1 MLRRLEREMKT
12 KGKADQK
19 STPATTTAVAPT
31 LPPGPVPSSS
41 SHQPPPIQTT
51 YKPPQQQQQLH
62 QHQQQ
67 PLDLIPSDHP
77 HSLNSGSSG
86 VGSTPTHIYDM
97 PFQVTYPSSDTR
109 QTERDSLGEST
120 PDADDA
126 IYPAR
131 VVDKESKRH
140 SFFRTIL
147 NPPDTGEN
155 STAPGEP
162 PKTDAERAQATLS
175 PSRPIVL
182 DANVQDPIT
191 IGLLDEQEAKVLFDL
206 YVATPFYTW
215 PCSQSGY
222 VGSHL
227 SHSLVCLCV

>member
-1 MLRRLEREMKT
+1 
-12 KGKADQK
+12 
-19 STPATTTAVAPT
+19 
-31 LPPGPVPSSS
+31 
-41 SHQPPPIQTT
+41 
-51 YKPPQQQQQLH
+51 
-62 QHQQQ
+62 
-67 PLDLIPSDHP
+67 
-77 HSLNSGSSG
+77 
-86 VGSTPTHIYDM
+86 M

-109 QTERDSLGEST
+109 QAEQDSLGEST

-147 NPPDTGEN
+147 NPDTGES
-155 STAPGEP
+155 STTAGEP

-182 DANVQDPIT
+182 DPNVRDPIA

-206 YVATPFYTW
+206 
-215 PCSQSGY
+215 
-222 VGSHL
+222 
-227 SHSLVCLCV
+227 

>member
-1 MLRRLEREMKT
+1 MLRRLEREMKA
-12 KGKADQK
+12 KGGKSDTNK
-19 STPATTTAVAPT
+19 STTSAPAPPT
-31 LPPGPVPSSS
+31 NTGGGPTS
-41 SHQPPPIQTT
+41 SHQPPPIQTS
-51 YKPPQQQQQLH
+51 YKPQQHPHPQQQQQ
-62 QHQQQ
+62 
-67 PLDLIPSDHP
+67 PVDLIQSDHP
-77 HSLNSGSSG
+77 HSLGSGSSG
-86 VGSTPTHIYDM
+86 VGSTPTHVYDM

-155 STAPGEP
+155 LTGPGEP

-206 YVATPFYTW
+206 
-215 PCSQSGY
+215 
-222 VGSHL
+222 
-227 SHSLVCLCV
+227 